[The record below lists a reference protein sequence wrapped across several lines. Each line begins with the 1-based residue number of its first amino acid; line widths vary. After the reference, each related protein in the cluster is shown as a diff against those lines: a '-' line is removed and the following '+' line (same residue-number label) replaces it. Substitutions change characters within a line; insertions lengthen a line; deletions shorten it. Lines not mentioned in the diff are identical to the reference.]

1 MMDHSRDLLSGDDI
15 RRVVH
20 EVRAVDPHAF
30 INIQRTDS
38 LTGRFYRRPQD

>member
-1 MMDHSRDLLSGDDI
+1 MIYTVLSGDDI

-20 EVRAVDPHAF
+20 EVRAADPHAF
-30 INIQRTDS
+30 INTQRTDS